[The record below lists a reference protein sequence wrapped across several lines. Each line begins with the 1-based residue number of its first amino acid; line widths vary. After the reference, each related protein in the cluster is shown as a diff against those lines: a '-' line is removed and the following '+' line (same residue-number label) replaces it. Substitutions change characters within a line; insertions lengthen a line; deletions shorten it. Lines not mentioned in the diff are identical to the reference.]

1 MPTILS
7 RIDRCHVQAEDIER
21 EKKEKDTQGE
31 RASVR
36 TTHLGNMTRS
46 GLVIHEM
53 KNVEGVEEEAEPVV
67 AHGKDLVLRR
77 FQQDPG
83 ADPYI

>member
-1 MPTILS
+1 
-7 RIDRCHVQAEDIER
+7 
-21 EKKEKDTQGE
+21 
-31 RASVR
+31 
-36 TTHLGNMTRS
+36 MTRS